1 MRLIDGEE
9 LAKMFREMAN
19 TEDSKN
25 NRTWWSEALISAAED
40 VDNAPTVEPKNDVSK
55 CHKNCGSIVV
65 CQDGIENVAAMGGIK
80 ADTLRG
86 EPNMK
91 VKFQGEV
98 YEVIDHPGE
107 YFVLKFEDRA
117 HVVPANECTEV
128 KDEKPKAAKKKK
140 DA

>member
-1 MRLIDGEE
+1 MRTAVYNGTRKG
-9 LAKMFREMAN
+9 LAQKYK
-19 TEDSKN
+19 D
-25 NRTWWSEALISAAED
+25 L
-40 VDNAPTVEPKNDVSK
+40 NDVGKSQK
-55 CHKNCGSIVV
+55 IRGTVV
-65 CQDGIENVAAMGGIK
+65 SCQNGNERGGDGWVK
-80 ADTLRG
+80 AETFKG

-107 YFVLKFEDRA
+107 YFVLKFEDGA